1 MNLWAKETSGSLRL
15 QQILGIG
22 FFDGGAEEG
31 VAFILRHS
39 GFVVVPSWICFARLH
54 EGQFGEPGEHDWEN
68 VRNSHFEIFHP
79 HN

>member
-31 VAFILRHS
+31 VAFILRHG
-39 GFVVVPSWICFARLH
+39 GFVVAPSW
-54 EGQFGEPGEHDWEN
+54 PGK
-68 VRNSHFEIFHP
+68 
-79 HN
+79 